1 MTLYLVRRIGQSVI
15 VVLFVIVLVF
25 ALTRSLPGGPARAI
39 LGPRATQVAVA
50 NFNHTYGLDQPI
62 PAQFVAYVSGLA
74 RGDLGFSYKRN
85 QSVAALV
92 GEYLPV
98 TLVLMVAS
106 TALAVLVAIPI
117 GMVQAVRR
125 NRLEDHLLTGVLF
138 VFYSMP
144 VFWLGLV
151 LIVIFASNLGWLP
164 SSGPQGGLSTYGSQ
178 LSRLVLPIATLSLV
192 TIALFSRYLR
202 SAMIESLVQDYV
214 RTARAKGASLNRVM
228 LRHVLP
234 NSLFSTITLLGLSV
248 PYIFSGALIVEAL
261 FNYPGMGLLFWN
273 AAQSRDYPVVLGVT
287 LIVALAT
294 VVGNLFA
301 DLVYAVADPRIR
313 YVAE

>member
-1 MTLYLVRRIGQSVI
+1 MT
-15 VVLFVIVLVF
+15 
-25 ALTRSLPGGPARAI
+25 
-39 LGPRATQVAVA
+39 
-50 NFNHTYGLDQPI
+50 GL
-62 PAQFVAYVSGLA
+62 
-74 RGDLGFSYKRN
+74 
-85 QSVAALV
+85 
-92 GEYLPV
+92 
-98 TLVLMVAS
+98 
-106 TALAVLVAIPI
+106 
-117 GMVQAVRR
+117 
-125 NRLEDHLLTGVLF
+125 LF

-144 VFWLGLV
+144 VFWLGLI
-151 LIVIFASNLGWLP
+151 LIVIFAVNLGWLP
-164 SSGPQGGLSTYGSQ
+164 SGGPQGGLSTYPGQ
-178 LSRLVLPIATLSLV
+178 LERLVLPIATLTLV

-234 NSLFSTITLLGLSV
+234 NSLFSTITLLGLSI

-287 LIVALAT
+287 LVVALAT
-294 VVGNLFA
+294 VLGNLAA
-301 DLVYAVADPRIR
+301 DLVYAVADPRVR

>member
-1 MTLYLVRRIGQSVI
+1 MTLYLVRRTGQAVV
-15 VVLFVIVLVF
+15 VVLFVLVVVF
-25 ALTRSLPGGPARAI
+25 AQTRALPGGPARAI
-39 LGPRATQVAVA
+39 LGPRATQIAVA
-50 NFNHTYGLDQPI
+50 NFNHTYGLDQPV
-62 PAQFVAYVSGLA
+62 PVQFADYVVALA
-74 RGDLGFSYKRN
+74 HGDLGFSYKRN
-85 QSVAALV
+85 QSVTALV

-98 TLVLMVAS
+98 TLLLMITS
-106 TALAVLVAIPI
+106 TAIAVLAAVPI
-117 GMVQAVRR
+117 GMIQALRR

-144 VFWLGLV
+144 VFWLGLI
-151 LIVIFASNLGWLP
+151 LIVIFASHLGWLP
-164 SSGPQGGLSTYGSQ
+164 SGGPQGGISTYGAQ
-178 LSRLVLPIATLSLV
+178 LDTLVLPIATLTLV

-214 RTARAKGASLNRVM
+214 RTARAKGASLGRVM

-234 NSLFSTITLLGLSV
+234 NSLFSTITLLGLSI

-273 AAQSRDYPVVLGVT
+273 AAQSRDYPVVVGVT

-294 VVGNLFA
+294 VAGNLAA

>member
-1 MTLYLVRRIGQSVI
+1 MTLYVVRRIGQAIV
-15 VVLFVIVLVF
+15 VVLFVVVVVF
-25 ALTRSLPGGPARAI
+25 ALTRLLPGGPARAI

-50 NFNHTYGLDQPI
+50 SFNHTYGLDQPV
-62 PAQFVAYVSGLA
+62 PVQFADYVVALGH
-74 RGDLGFSYKRN
+74 GDLGFSYKRN
-85 QSVAALV
+85 QSVLTLV

-98 TLVLMVAS
+98 TLVLMVIS
-106 TALAVLVAIPI
+106 TVLAVLVAIPV

-125 NRLEDHLLTGVLF
+125 NRPEDHLMTGILF

-144 VFWLGLV
+144 VFWLGLI
-151 LIVIFASNLGWLP
+151 LIVIFAVNLGWLP
-164 SSGPQGGLSTYGSQ
+164 SGGPQGGLATYPGQ
-178 LSRLVLPIATLSLV
+178 LERLILPIATLTLV

-234 NSLFSTITLLGLSV
+234 NSLFSTITLLGLSI

-287 LIVALAT
+287 LVVALAT
-294 VVGNLFA
+294 VGGNLAA
-301 DLVYAVADPRIR
+301 DLVYAVADPRVR

>member
-1 MTLYLVRRIGQSVI
+1 MTFYLVRRIGQAIV
-15 VVLFVIVLVF
+15 VVLFVVVIVF
-25 ALTRSLPGGPARAI
+25 ALTRALPGGPARAI
-39 LGPRATQVAVA
+39 LGPRATQIQVAD
-50 NFNHTYGLDQPI
+50 FNHTYGLDQPVLV
-62 PAQFVAYVSGLA
+62 QFAAYVGSLA

-85 QSVAALV
+85 QNVGTLV

-98 TLVLMVAS
+98 TLVLMLVS
-106 TALAVLVAIPI
+106 TALAVVAAIPI
-117 GMVQAVRR
+117 SMVQAVRR
-125 NRLEDHLLTGVLF
+125 NRIEDHVLTGVLF

-151 LIVIFASNLGWLP
+151 LIVVFASNLGWLP
-164 SSGPQGGLSTYGSQ
+164 SGGPQGGLASYGDQ
-178 LSRLVLPIATLSLV
+178 LSKLILPIATLTLV

-202 SAMIESLVQDYV
+202 SSMIESIVQDYV

-234 NSLFSTITLLGLSV
+234 NSLFSTITLLGLSI

-273 AAQSRDYPVVLGVT
+273 AASSRDYPVILGVT
-287 LIVALAT
+287 LVVALAT
-294 VVGNLFA
+294 VAGNLLA
-301 DLVYAVADPRIR
+301 DLVYAVVDPRIR
-313 YVAE
+313 YTAE

>member
-1 MTLYLVRRIGQSVI
+1 MTLYLVRRIGQSVVVVLIVI
-15 VVLFVIVLVF
+15 VVVF
-25 ALTRSLPGGPARAI
+25 GLTRALPGGPARAI
-39 LGPRATQVAVA
+39 LGPRATLVAVA
-50 NFNHTYGLDQPI
+50 SFNHTYGLDQPI
-62 PAQFVAYVSGLA
+62 PVQFIDYVSALA
-74 RGDLGFSYKRN
+74 HGDLGFSYKRN
-85 QSVAALV
+85 QSVSTLV
-92 GEYLPV
+92 GQYLPV
-98 TLVLMVAS
+98 TLVLMVIS
-106 TALAVLVAIPI
+106 TVLAVLIAIPT

-125 NRLEDHLLTGVLF
+125 NRLEDHVLTAVLF

-164 SSGPQGGLSTYGSQ
+164 SGGPQGGLATYGSQ
-178 LSRLVLPIATLSLV
+178 LSTLVLPIATLSLV

-202 SAMIESLVQDYV
+202 SAMIEALVQDYV

-234 NSLFSTITLLGLSV
+234 NSLFSTITLLGLSI

-273 AAQSRDYPVVLGVT
+273 AASSRDYPVVLGVT

-294 VVGNLFA
+294 VVGNLAA
-301 DLVYAVADPRIR
+301 DLVYAVADPRVR
-313 YVAE
+313 YTAD

>member
-1 MTLYLVRRIGQSVI
+1 MTLYIVRRIGQSVV
-15 VVLFVIVLVF
+15 VVLFVVVVVF
-25 ALTRSLPGGPARAI
+25 GLTRVLPGGPARAI

-50 NFNHTYGLDQPI
+50 SFNHTYGLDQPI
-62 PAQFVAYVSGLA
+62 PVQFVDYVGGLA

-85 QSVAALV
+85 QSVSILI

-98 TLVLMVAS
+98 TLVLMFIS
-106 TALAVLVAIPI
+106 TVLAVLVAIPI

-125 NRLEDHLLTGVLF
+125 NRVEDHVLTGVLF

-144 VFWLGLV
+144 VFWLGLI
-151 LIVIFASNLGWLP
+151 LIVIFAANLGWLP
-164 SSGPQGGLSTYGSQ
+164 SGGPQGGLGTYGSQ
-178 LSRLVLPIATLSLV
+178 LSTLVLPIATLSLV

-234 NSLFSTITLLGLSV
+234 NSLFSTITLLGLSI

-273 AAQSRDYPVVLGVT
+273 AASSRDYPVVLGVT
-287 LIVALAT
+287 LVVALAT
-294 VVGNLFA
+294 VIGNLGA
-301 DLVYAVADPRIR
+301 DLVYAIVDPRIR
-313 YVAE
+313 YTAQ

>member
-1 MTLYLVRRIGQSVI
+1 MTAYLVRRIGQSVV
-15 VVLFVIVLVF
+15 VVLFVIVVVF
-25 ALTRSLPGGPARAI
+25 GLTRALPGGPARAI
-39 LGPRATQVAVA
+39 LGPRATHVAVV
-50 NFNHTYGLDQPI
+50 NFNHTYGLDQPVPI
-62 PAQFVAYVSGLA
+62 QFADYVGALA

-85 QSVAALV
+85 QSVATLV
-92 GEYLPV
+92 SEYLPV
-98 TLVLMVAS
+98 TLLLMVTS
-106 TALAVLVAIPI
+106 TVLAVLVAVPV

-144 VFWLGLV
+144 VFWLGLI

-164 SSGPQGGLSTYGSQ
+164 SGGPQGGISMYGSQ
-178 LSRLVLPIATLSLV
+178 LSTLVLPIATLTLV

-234 NSLFSTITLLGLSV
+234 NSLFSTITLLGLSI

-273 AAQSRDYPVVLGVT
+273 AAESRDYPVVLGVT

-294 VVGNLFA
+294 VVGNLAA

>member
-1 MTLYLVRRIGQSVI
+1 MILYLVRRIGQSVV

-25 ALTRSLPGGPARAI
+25 ALTRALPGGPARAI

-62 PAQFVAYVSGLA
+62 PVQFVAYVSALS

-85 QSVAALV
+85 QSVSTLV
-92 GEYLPV
+92 SEYLPV
-98 TLVLMVAS
+98 TLVLMLTS
-106 TALAVLVAIPI
+106 TAIAVLFAIPI

-125 NRLEDHLLTGVLF
+125 NRLEDHVLTGVLF

-164 SSGPQGGLSTYGSQ
+164 SSGPQGGLPTYSSQ
-178 LSRLVLPIATLSLV
+178 LSSLILPIATLSLV

-294 VVGNLFA
+294 VIGNLAA

>member
-1 MTLYLVRRIGQSVI
+1 
-15 VVLFVIVLVF
+15 
-25 ALTRSLPGGPARAI
+25 
-39 LGPRATQVAVA
+39 VAVA
-50 NFNHTYGLDQPI
+50 SFNHTYGLDQPV
-62 PAQFVAYVSGLA
+62 PVQFADYVVALGH
-74 RGDLGFSYKRN
+74 GDLGFSYKRN
-85 QSVAALV
+85 QSVLTLV

-98 TLVLMVAS
+98 TLVLMVIS
-106 TALAVLVAIPI
+106 TVLAVLVAIPV

-125 NRLEDHLLTGVLF
+125 NRPEDHLMTGILF

-144 VFWLGLV
+144 VFWLGLI
-151 LIVIFASNLGWLP
+151 LIVIFAVNLGWLP
-164 SSGPQGGLSTYGSQ
+164 SGGPQGGLATYPGQ
-178 LSRLVLPIATLSLV
+178 LERLILPIATLTLV

-234 NSLFSTITLLGLSV
+234 NSLFSTITLLGLSI

-287 LIVALAT
+287 LVVALAT
-294 VVGNLFA
+294 VLGNLAA
-301 DLVYAVADPRIR
+301 DLVYAVADPRVR